1 MIRVTEEGI
10 TLSTQAYTSNSK
22 RMMLNIDI
30 DKRVRKTTERWKTKN
45 RSALHVVIM
54 NMIACVARRQRL
66 YYLRAKTAKLPTIYN
81 KRDLSNHSITNAVEE
96 LEQLGYLFDYP
107 ASRQYGSI
115 DTKQSSY
122 VVPTELF
129 INKFCTKKDDLITN
143 AEISHVLANA
153 SIELRDKK
161 KNKVS
166 FEFNDSILEAERVV
180 SAVNL
185 MNFKHEFLDYNGDYM
200 VNMYGRIFNNESFF
214 FGGRWFKA
222 AILKIKNK
230 KTNNRLRTT
239 IDGESIVEIDFDCLH
254 INMLSDIMGIT
265 AYRGV
270 DIYYHVLDKQ
280 NYSTN
285 NRRLVKLG
293 INIMLNATSEYKAK
307 QAISDLIDEE
317 PKGTYCYSRGND
329 VVKDIYKKLPEFKSK
344 FCNKECT
351 GLILQNKDSWIA
363 HYVLDEFV
371 KIQQPVLVVH
381 DSFIV
386 QRKNSDFLVSAMS
399 YAYKR
404 VIEVDRVVSMKMNW
418 LEDDAPQVVDCS
430 K

>member
-1 MIRVTEEGI
+1 
-10 TLSTQAYTSNSK
+10 
-22 RMMLNIDI
+22 
-30 DKRVRKTTERWKTKN
+30 
-45 RSALHVVIM
+45 
-54 NMIACVARRQRL
+54 VA
-66 YYLRAKTAKLPTIYN
+66 
-81 KRDLSNHSITNAVEE
+81 E
-96 LEQLGYLFDYP
+96 LQQLGYLFNYLAP
-107 ASRQYGSI
+107 RQYGDI
-115 DTKQSSY
+115 GDKQSSY
-122 VVPTELF
+122 VVPSDSF
-129 INKFCTKKDDLITN
+129 IDKFCAKPELVTT
-143 AEISHVLANA
+143 AEDNHILANV
-153 SIELRDKK
+153 SIELRDKN
-161 KNKVS
+161 KNPIAY
-166 FEFNDSILEAERVV
+166 EFTEELVEAERVV
-180 SAVNL
+180 FAVNQL
-185 MNFKHEFLDYNGDYM
+185 NSNHIFLDYAGSFM

-230 KTNNRLRTT
+230 KTKDRLRTT

-254 INMLSDIMGIT
+254 INMLSDIMCVSK
-265 AYRGV
+265 YRGM

-280 NYSTN
+280 NYSTD

-307 QAISDLIDEE
+307 NAIDDLIAEE
-317 PKGTYCYSRGND
+317 PKGTFCYSSGD
-329 VVKDIYKKLPEFKSK
+329 EVVKEVYKKLPEFKSK

-351 GLILQNKDSWIA
+351 GLVLQNKDSWIA

-386 QRKNSDFLVSAMS
+386 QRKNADKLVDAMS

-404 VIEVDRVVSMKMNW
+404 VVEVDRVVSMKMNW
-418 LEDDAPQVVDCS
+418 LEDGILQVEDCS

>member
-1 MIRVTEEGI
+1 MIRVSEEGI
-10 TLSTQAYTSNSK
+10 TLSTPAYTSNSK
-22 RMMLNIDI
+22 RMMLNIEI

-45 RSALHVVIM
+45 RLALHVVVM
-54 NMIACVARRQRL
+54 NMIACVDKRQRL
-66 YYLRAKTAKLPTIYN
+66 YYLRGNTGTLPPIYN
-81 KRDLSNHSITNAVEE
+81 VRKLSNFNICAAVDE
-96 LEQLGYLFDYP
+96 LQALGYLFNYI
-107 ASRQYGSI
+107 ASRQYGEVE
-115 DTKQSSY
+115 DKQSSY
-122 VVPTELF
+122 IVPTEAF
-129 INKFCTKKDDLITN
+129 IDKFCTKRDDLIST
-143 AEISHVLANA
+143 AEINHVLANVG
-153 SIELRDKK
+153 IELRDKK
-161 KNKVS
+161 KNSIS
-166 FEFNDSILEAERVV
+166 FEFNESIAEAERVV
-180 SAVNL
+180 TAVNL
-185 MNFKHEFLDYNGDYM
+185 MNYKHIFLDYEGKFM

-254 INMLSDIMGIT
+254 INMLSDIMGVSK
-265 AYRGV
+265 YRGI

-307 QAISDLIDEE
+307 NAIDDLIAEE
-317 PKGTYCYSRGND
+317 PKDTFCYSSGD
-329 VVKDIYKKLPEFKSK
+329 EVVKEVYKKLPEFKSK

-351 GLILQNKDSWIA
+351 GLVLQNKDSWIA

-371 KIQQPVLVVH
+371 MIQQPVLVVH

-386 QRKNSDFLVSAMS
+386 QRKNSDKLVDAMS
-399 YAYKR
+399 SAYKR
-404 VIEVDRVVSMKMNW
+404 VVEVDRVVSMKINW
-418 LEDDAPQVVDCS
+418 LEGDSLQAEDCS